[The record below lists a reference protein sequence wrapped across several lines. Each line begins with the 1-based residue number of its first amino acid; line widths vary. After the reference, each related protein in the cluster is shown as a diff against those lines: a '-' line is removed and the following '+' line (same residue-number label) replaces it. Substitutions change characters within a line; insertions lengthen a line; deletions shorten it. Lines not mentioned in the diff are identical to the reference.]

1 MLSFFIFVYMIN
13 EFLNKVRRDFEGQDL
28 DISQSPEQPVQLFEK
43 WFEEAVEAQV
53 LDPMAMAIA
62 TADES
67 GQPSLR
73 VVYLKKISEEG
84 LTFFTDYDSQKGQE
98 LAANP
103 KIATNFFWVEI
114 NRQVRVLGTAEK
126 LSREASVEYFNS
138 RPKES
143 RISAIVSNQS
153 HQTSFEE
160 LANRRKEIEEKYKD
174 SEPECPENWGGYL
187 IKAHRFEFWQGKPS
201 RFHHRL
207 VYDLIDGEWVKKI
220 VAP

>member
-1 MLSFFIFVYMIN
+1 MIN
-13 EFLNKVRRDFEGQDL
+13 DFLNTVRRDFEGQDL
-28 DISQSPEQPVQLFEK
+28 VIAKTPEQPEQLFES

-53 LDPMAMAIA
+53 LDPMAMNIA
-62 TADES
+62 TVDAS

-73 VVYLKKISEEG
+73 VVYLKKINDEG
-84 LTFFTDYDSQKGQE
+84 LTFFTDYDSQKGKE
-98 LAANP
+98 LANNP
-103 KIATNFFWVEI
+103 HIACNFFWVEI
-114 NRQVRVLGTAEK
+114 NRQVRVLGKAEK
-126 LSREASVEYFNS
+126 LSREESVNYFNS

-153 HQTSFEE
+153 HETSFED
-160 LANRRKEIEEKYKD
+160 LAKRRKEIEEKYKD
-174 SEPECPENWGGYL
+174 SEPECPENWGGYI

-207 VYDLIDGEWVKKI
+207 VYDVVEGGWDKKI